1 MDNDKPATVDI
12 NVNNSES
19 ISILDNEKDGSKKSA
34 SKKYKKKKNKSKKS
48 SQNSD
53 LTTTSTTS
61 SKDTT
66 VESDTN
72 ELNGLGGRVRP
83 QPQVSR
89 LPGQIKPKRWQKWN
103 WRSHTVPTSTSTAC
117 AASTASAA
125 SSQT

>member
-1 MDNDKPATVDI
+1 MDI

-19 ISILDNEKDGSKKSA
+19 ISILDNEKENGSSKKA
-34 SKKYKKKKNKSKKS
+34 NKKYKKKKNKSKKG

-72 ELNGLGGRVRP
+72 ELSGLSGGRVRP

-103 WRSHTVPTSTSTAC
+103 WRSHIVPTSTFT
-117 AASTASAA
+117 ASTASAA
-125 SSQT
+125 ATASAASNQP